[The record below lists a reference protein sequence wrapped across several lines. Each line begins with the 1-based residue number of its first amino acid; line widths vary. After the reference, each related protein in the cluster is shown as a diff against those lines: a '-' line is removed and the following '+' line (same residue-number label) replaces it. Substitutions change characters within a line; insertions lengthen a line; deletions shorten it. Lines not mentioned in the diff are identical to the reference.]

1 MQSISER
8 FSNQILERWPDLMLD
23 YVSGFVIMAYRNLFL
38 YFDVSERQDSNEE
51 TVTIGEDDVQTI
63 EVKENMCVITL
74 SAITTEEKCIVVED
88 L

>member
-1 MQSISER
+1 M
-8 FSNQILERWPDLMLD
+8 MLD

-38 YFDVSERQDSNEE
+38 YFDVSKRQDSNEE
-51 TVTIGEDDVQTI
+51 TVTIGEADVQTI

>member
-1 MQSISER
+1 
-8 FSNQILERWPDLMLD
+8 MLD

>member
-1 MQSISER
+1 
-8 FSNQILERWPDLMLD
+8 MLD

-38 YFDVSERQDSNEE
+38 YFDVSKRQDSNEE
-51 TVTIGEDDVQTI
+51 TVTIGEADVQTI